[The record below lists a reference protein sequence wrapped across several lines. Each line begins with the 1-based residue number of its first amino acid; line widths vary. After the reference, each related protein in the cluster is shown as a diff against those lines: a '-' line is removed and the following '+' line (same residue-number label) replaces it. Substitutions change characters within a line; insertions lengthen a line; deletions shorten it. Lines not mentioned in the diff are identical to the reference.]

1 MFEVTNPATEEVLDT
16 SWNITM
22 AVSKNLEAE
31 RVNCSN
37 AVKPS
42 GKSIHS
48 MLDLVQ

>member
-1 MFEVTNPATEEVLDT
+1 MVERREERTEQQISVREVTNIQV
-16 SWNITM
+16 SW
-22 AVSKNLEAE
+22 SEAE